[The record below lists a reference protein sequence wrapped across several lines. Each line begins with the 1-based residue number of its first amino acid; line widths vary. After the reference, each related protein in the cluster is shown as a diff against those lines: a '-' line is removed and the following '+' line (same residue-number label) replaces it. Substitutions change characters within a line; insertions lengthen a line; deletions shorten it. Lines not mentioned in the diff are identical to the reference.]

1 MIEFFDLYTGE
12 KIQSF
17 PIPIYKK
24 YLKMGP
30 RANVEMKSV
39 EIVAENK
46 RQRLSDS
53 LGSGGRATLATEGK
67 SQIFDK
73 NF

>member
-1 MIEFFDLYTGE
+1 MIEFFDIYTGK

-17 PIPIYKK
+17 LIPIYKK
-24 YLKMGP
+24 DLKMGP

-46 RQRLSDS
+46 RQCLNDS
-53 LGSGGRATLATEGK
+53 LGSGGRVTFSYRRKK
-67 SQIFDK
+67 SNI
-73 NF
+73 

>member
-1 MIEFFDLYTGE
+1 M
-12 KIQSF
+12 SS
-17 PIPIYKK
+17 
-24 YLKMGP
+24 
-30 RANVEMKSV
+30 RAKVEMKSV

-46 RQRLSDS
+46 RQHLGDS
-53 LGSGGRATLATEGK
+53 LGSGEEQPLATEGK